1 MKRIVIALVAI
12 VVAAALAFGG
22 WYYRPWSDYSPAS
35 VSALDDPDAYPQ
47 TFQMM
52 DEILPFSVVRATNP
66 SPLPTGEATLP
77 TSFDV
82 DGETL
87 SVADYIE
94 MAEITGLTVMR
105 NGEIVNQAFFQ
116 GADETTQ
123 FTSWSVAKSFVAT
136 LIAKAL
142 QDGLIDSLD
151 DPAAKYAPQFEG
163 TAYGETSLRHLLMM
177 SAGVDFNEEYSP
189 GNPSDIRPLFFNA
202 FILGRNIDTMVSEI
216 ERNRTPGEDL
226 HYTSPNSH
234 VLAAVARGV
243 YGGRLADVVTEEL
256 WGPLGMVSDAT
267 WLQNKQGE
275 DGIGVGYCCLQATS
289 EDYARMGEF
298 YRLDGVW
305 NGERLLPEGWS
316 EEATTPRADFQEPGN
331 TRYDQ
336 RGYGLHFWVPDGYD
350 GEFYM
355 AGVFGQYVWVDR
367 HRGVV
372 IAQNAGDETWFAKT
386 AEAHAFFRAVSE
398 HVSPLAERLPDARDV
413 MSDLPE
419 AEPEGDAD
427 AQDNDEDAPEGNGP

>member
-52 DEILPFSVVRATNP
+52 DEILPYSVVRATNP
-66 SPLPTGEATLP
+66 SPLPTGEADLP
-77 TSFDV
+77 TSFEV

-105 NGEIVNQAFFQ
+105 DGEIVNQAFFQ

-142 QDGLIDSLD
+142 HEGLIESLD
-151 DPAAKYAPQFEG
+151 DPAARYAPQFEG
-163 TAYGETSLRHLLMM
+163 TDYGNTSLRHLLMM
-177 SAGVDFNEEYSP
+177 SAGVDFNEGYDP
-189 GNPSDIRPLFFNA
+189 DRPSDIRPFFFNA
-202 FILGRNIDTMVSEI
+202 FIMGRNVDTMAGEVQ
-216 ERNRTPGEDL
+216 RNRAPGEDL

-234 VLAAVARGV
+234 VLAAVARGI
-243 YGGRLADVVTEEL
+243 YGGRLVDVVTEQI
-256 WGPLGMVSDAT
+256 WGPLGMTGDAT
-267 WLQNKQGE
+267 WLQNRDDAQG
-275 DGIGVGYCCLQATS
+275 IAVGYCCLQATS
-289 EDYARMGEF
+289 ADFARMGEF

-316 EEATTPRADFQEPGN
+316 EMATTPRAEFQEPGN
-331 TRYDQ
+331 TRYPL
-336 RGYGLHFWVPDGYD
+336 RGYGLHFWVPEGYD

-372 IAQNAGDETWFAKT
+372 IAQNAGDEDWWARQ
-386 AEAHAFFRAVSE
+386 AEAHAFFRAISE
-398 HVSPLAERLPDARDV
+398 HVSPLSARLPDARDV
-413 MSDLPE
+413 TAGLPE
-419 AEPEGDAD
+419 AELEGG
-427 AQDNDEDAPEGNGP
+427 EE